1 MFFRSHQSKNFNKC
15 LHKYETAVI
24 IILLSLEVH
33 YEFSTVFKPCQRYSC
48 KRCGFRQEPDF
59 SYRYDGSS
67 VRGHVFCHD
76 SSPEEKQKEEQQM
89 RDSIEV
95 GDEITTIG
103 GIVGR
108 VVTVKD
114 DSLII
119 ETGAER
125 NRIKIMRWA
134 ISTNNTAN
142 EKLEAER
149 AAAKEAQEAEKAAKM
164 EEAKAKS
171 KASRKKSK
179 KNKDADAE

>member
-1 MFFRSHQSKNFNKC
+1 MNLVQFLNLASG
-15 LHKYETAVI
+15 TAANGAASGKSQISLIVMMV
-24 IILLSLEVH
+24 LLFAVM
-33 YEFSTVFKPCQRYSC
+33 YFVMIRPQK
-48 KRCGFRQEPDF
+48 K
-59 SYRYDGSS
+59 
-67 VRGHVFCHD
+67 
-76 SSPEEKQKEEQQM
+76 KQK